1 MAIYDMD
8 MDFTGGN
15 AEASLTYPLSAGRIK
30 KGSFM
35 LIQGNPCKV
44 LSISTCSS
52 GKHGHS
58 KSHFVGVDVFT
69 DKKMEDI
76 VPTTHNVYV
85 PIVTRTDYVL
95 LNISDEDYCT
105 LLADDG
111 TLQENIKVPA
121 VPTDLGKRI
130 KASFEADK
138 HLVVSV
144 MSAMKQE
151 RIIAVQEVRDSN

>member
-1 MAIYDMD
+1 MKEYQIDPA
-8 MDFTGGN
+8 TSN
-15 AEASLTYPLSAGRIK
+15 AHA
-30 KGSFM
+30 
-35 LIQGNPCKV
+35 C
-44 LSISTCSS
+44 
-52 GKHGHS
+52 
-58 KSHFVGVDVFT
+58 
-69 DKKMEDI
+69 EDDHREI
-76 VPTTHNVYV
+76 A
-85 PIVTRTDYVL
+85 
-95 LNISDEDYCT
+95 DEDYCT